1 MYYTVEELVIPS
13 GRSLCHLDRFST
25 HTPFSLFGLFCY
37 IQIFS
42 LLHLLFL
49 YLFLSLQ
56 NSDMVP
62 LIYGLFSIKKVP
74 VMTYS
79 LLFLYPANEAF
90 WWEKRHRKYERKRHR
105 EKRHKKGCK
114 KAHWMVR
121 SWMVPCGSLWFLMI
135 SFVTW
140 LLLLL
145 KHSLRSFIKLFFD
158 GGLLCEFIWNFWKT
172 FLNIFLH
179 S

>member
-1 MYYTVEELVIPS
+1 MLTTIWCTMVRGDVRLFIRGADFILESAVCVLYSRGTCHPLWKVTL
-13 GRSLCHLDRFST
+13 SLGSVFHT
-25 HTPFSLFGLFCY
+25 HTILSFGLFY
-37 IQIFS
+37 NIQIFS

-90 WWEKRHRKYERKRHR
+90 WWEKRQRKDVNKRHR
-105 EKRHKKGCK
+105 EKKTQKRMQEGALNGHGWFHV
-114 KAHWMVR
+114 AL
-121 SWMVPCGSLWFLMI
+121 CGSSWLVLSHGCSFL
-135 SFVTW
+135 
-140 LLLLL
+140 
-145 KHSLRSFIKLFFD
+145 
-158 GGLLCEFIWNFWKT
+158 
-172 FLNIFLH
+172 
-179 S
+179 

>member
-1 MYYTVEELVIPS
+1 MLTTIWCTMIRGDVRLLLEVRILSWKVRYYVLYSRGTCHPLWKVTL
-13 GRSLCHLDRFST
+13 SLGSVFHT

-49 YLFLSLQ
+49 YIFLSLQ

-90 WWEKRHRKYERKRHR
+90 WWEKRHRKYVSKRHR
-105 EKRHKKGCK
+105 EKKTQKRMQEGALNGQVMDGSMWLFVVPHDYFC
-114 KAHWMVR
+114 HMVAP
-121 SWMVPCGSLWFLMI
+121 SS
-135 SFVTW
+135 
-140 LLLLL
+140 
-145 KHSLRSFIKLFFD
+145 
-158 GGLLCEFIWNFWKT
+158 KT
-172 FLNIFLH
+172 
-179 S
+179 

>member
-25 HTPFSLFGLFCY
+25 HTHTPFSLFGLFCY

-49 YLFLSLQ
+49 YIFLSLQ

-90 WWEKRHRKYERKRHR
+90 WWEKRHRKYVSKRHR
-105 EKRHKKGCK
+105 EKKTQNDARRRTEWSGHGWFHV
-114 KAHWMVR
+114 AL
-121 SWMVPCGSLWFLMI
+121 CGSSWLVLSHGC
-135 SFVTW
+135 SF
-140 LLLLL
+140 
-145 KHSLRSFIKLFFD
+145 F
-158 GGLLCEFIWNFWKT
+158 
-172 FLNIFLH
+172 
-179 S
+179 

>member
-1 MYYTVEELVIPS
+1 MLTTIWCTMVRGDVRLLLEVRILSWKVRYVYYTVEELVIPS

-25 HTPFSLFGLFCY
+25 HIHHSLFLVFFATSRF
-37 IQIFS
+37 FS

-49 YLFLSLQ
+49 YIFLSLQ

-90 WWEKRHRKYERKRHR
+90 WWEKRQRKDVNKRHR
-105 EKRHKKGCK
+105 EKKTQKRMQEGALNGHGWF
-114 KAHWMVR
+114 HL
-121 SWMVPCGSLWFLMI
+121 CGS
-135 SFVTW
+135 SW
-140 LLLLL
+140 LFC
-145 KHSLRSFIKLFFD
+145 HMVAPSS
-158 GGLLCEFIWNFWKT
+158 KT
-172 FLNIFLH
+172 
-179 S
+179 

>member
-1 MYYTVEELVIPS
+1 MLTTIWCTMVRGDVRLLLEVRILSWKVRYYVLYSRGTCHPLWKVTL
-13 GRSLCHLDRFST
+13 SLGSVFHT

-49 YLFLSLQ
+49 YIFLSLQ

-90 WWEKRHRKYERKRHR
+90 WWEKRQRKDVNKRHR
-105 EKRHKKGCK
+105 EKKTQKRMQEGALNGHGWFHV
-114 KAHWMVR
+114 AL
-121 SWMVPCGSLWFLMI
+121 CGSSWLVLSHGCSFL
-135 SFVTW
+135 
-140 LLLLL
+140 
-145 KHSLRSFIKLFFD
+145 
-158 GGLLCEFIWNFWKT
+158 
-172 FLNIFLH
+172 
-179 S
+179 

>member
-1 MYYTVEELVIPS
+1 MYNGKRWRWCAAIIRGADFILESAVCVLYSRGTCHPLWKVTL
-13 GRSLCHLDRFST
+13 SLGSVFHT

-90 WWEKRHRKYERKRHR
+90 WWEKRQRKDVNKRHR
-105 EKRHKKGCK
+105 EKKTQKRMQEGALNGHGWF
-114 KAHWMVR
+114 HL
-121 SWMVPCGSLWFLMI
+121 CGSSWLFLSHGC
-135 SFVTW
+135 SF
-140 LLLLL
+140 
-145 KHSLRSFIKLFFD
+145 F
-158 GGLLCEFIWNFWKT
+158 
-172 FLNIFLH
+172 
-179 S
+179 